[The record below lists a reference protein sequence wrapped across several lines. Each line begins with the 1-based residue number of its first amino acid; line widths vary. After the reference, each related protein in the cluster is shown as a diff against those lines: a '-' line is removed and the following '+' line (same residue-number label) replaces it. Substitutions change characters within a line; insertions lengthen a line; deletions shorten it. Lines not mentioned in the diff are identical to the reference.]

1 MADGSVKILT
11 ALDNTG
17 LEKGVK
23 EMNSKVAAGAKSAA
37 SAMATGLKGV
47 GTAIGAATAALG
59 GIGAAV
65 IKTGSEFE
73 AKMSRVKAISN
84 ATSSEFQQLN
94 AQAKKLGADTAFSA
108 SEAADGMENLAA
120 AGFSVNEI
128 TKAMPGLLDMAAASG
143 ESIANSSEIASSA
156 LRAFGLDASKT
167 GHIAD
172 VLAANANM
180 TNAAVMD
187 TGYAFKYAAPIA
199 HSLGMSMEETTAAI
213 GIMSNAGIK
222 GEQAGTTLRGAL
234 TRLVNPTKQVK
245 KGMAELGV
253 SFFDSNGKMKSL
265 DTIVGDLSTS
275 TAKLTQQQKNQTLAQ
290 IFGTES
296 LSGML
301 ALVDAGPA
309 QLDKLTKAY
318 EHSDGAAKAAA
329 KTMQDNLKGAI
340 EQAGGSLETLGI
352 DLYESVDNPAKK
364 AVQAVTDYVNQLSKA
379 FEGKGWDGFTKEI
392 GTVAADAVKQ
402 IAAAAPAAV
411 KEGSNLIKSL
421 ADGISDNSD
430 DIAKSAVEIG
440 KSLISGIEET
450 VPALGKAAGGLIKGV
465 LSEIA
470 GPEAGQ
476 AVQDTMDSIGQAFQ
490 SLKGPAQ
497 DAIKSTIQIIGN
509 LASAVSE
516 VSQTVLPVLSSALG
530 FAAQNIQTVGPIVLG
545 IVGAFK
551 EFTAV
556 KAAAQSV
563 VKFTEALSSA
573 AKVGS
578 LADKAITGV
587 WGAAS
592 ALTGP
597 VGLAIAA
604 IVGITLAIGAAVI
617 ASGDFKSSEEKLADS
632 SKALGKSY
640 SDVVKG
646 IDDFKDGVQSADSI
660 LKDMNT
666 DLIVSSSDS
675 KKVSDGM
682 QSVQNEINGIA
693 KKASDERRALTD
705 GEIKKLNDLFEKMHE
720 LAQQQTAQ
728 NKAYQ
733 DAVRSRAID
742 TSDDTSMSADQ
753 YQQES
758 NKIIKAASERKQAT
772 INAAESEYENE
783 YALIQK
789 RTDLSSSAKEKL
801 INNAKSTRQA
811 TVDSANKEASQTVSI
826 LASGYTKHA
835 ADLQTYVTKTQQTNS
850 AVDAE
855 NQRHQTAIKS
865 YQDQCDKILRSG
877 TATQDEVNKAKFNLQ
892 AQLLN
897 ESSTHNQNLK
907 NLSDQENKILDSSTK
922 KQLSTLLG
930 YVVQSG
936 AAYNKLDSSTQE
948 AIKSMMEQFK
958 SLGPD
963 GQKEINDMLDKMGL
977 ELESNG
983 DIVYKAGDKA
993 GQVVLKMDE
1002 VMKSGT
1008 LHAPAN
1014 LDDSDLLRKAGESA
1028 QEALARIKGI
1038 LSDSTIDVHAKI
1050 AIESYGA
1057 GSRPISGPL
1066 QAGVNANGGIY
1077 SSPMLTTLC
1086 EEHKPEAIIPLNPA
1100 RRGRALD
1107 LWQQTGKA
1115 LGVMQNA
1122 NGGIYGTLPSN
1133 PKVAVSASMMS
1144 SILGWA
1150 KINTGKDDK
1159 LSEKIVEQAQKTL
1172 DNLKQYDELSTAEEV
1187 RFWEKVKKIRG
1198 LAGSQ
1203 LNEVDHKIY
1212 EAKKANSEA
1221 IVSDAEKYLSHYQ
1234 NIGQMTDDWEISY
1247 WQRTL
1252 NREGLFADQK
1262 NEIEEKIYSLQQQ
1275 RTQDIISDAEKRFSH
1290 SEAIGQQ
1297 DAEAELRYWQN
1308 LIKAEKLGGD
1318 EYNTVLEKIYSAQQK
1333 IKDADKQR
1341 SKDNYDYFNGYIQD
1355 DKDFDRIDTKGE
1367 LARWKSIYDDYKNGL
1382 IFLQAD
1388 EVKQIEKNIHS
1399 LQKEVDGTA
1408 QQAQDTAKQNWQSR
1422 VDSLKSWSG
1431 MFDEPSYNYE
1441 ISKEELM
1448 WNMQEQVRMMQNW
1461 QSDLAN
1467 LQARGISSAMAKE
1480 LENLGPAS
1488 ADKIRALSEMTDEEL
1503 QKYSSL
1509 YAAKGNLATGQ
1520 ANAETGITS
1529 TVTDSAAVAVT
1540 QSVSSLSDAV
1550 QQQLPNLTSQFQQ
1563 GGADAGNAY
1572 GTAFVERVKAA
1583 MSDFSSIVQSSVSG
1597 AQVQLNS
1604 TMQAANAASSAID
1617 RLNAKVSGMKVEQV
1631 QQVTQLSMSGR
1642 QVAKAIAPYA
1652 GTYLK
1657 LNGG

>member
-17 LEKGVK
+17 LEKGLK
-23 EMNSKVAAGAKSAA
+23 SMNSKVAAGAKSAA
-37 SAMATGLKGV
+37 GAMATGLKGV

-234 TRLVNPTKQVK
+234 TRLVKPTKQVK

-309 QLDKLTKAY
+309 KLEKLTKAY

-364 AVQAVTDYVNQLSKA
+364 AVQAVTDYINQLSKA

-402 IAAAAPAAV
+402 IAAAAPDAV

-450 VPALGKAAGGLIKGV
+450 VPALGKAAGGLIKGIITG
-465 LSEIA
+465 IA
-470 GPEAGQ
+470 GDDAGNAIQEAIDNIGKAFESLKPAAGEAIRSITQ
-476 AVQDTMDSIGQAFQ
+476 IIAGLSSTIANVSSAVLPILTSAVQFVAQNLQSILPIIAGVTLGIKGFEVAKTASIAINGMAAAFKAAAAAETIAGTAASLAGGPIGILAGIAVGLGAAFLTAAANSDGFDTAQKKLERSSTELGKTFKNVADGVNDFTNGVDTASSHYDSLEKKFDQSKFGTKLNGDMESLQQQINAIVEKASSERRAMTDKEVSELNVLIQKEAEATRQKAVTVQKSINPEIDNLTSNKSISDSDYKKQAQ
-490 SLKGPAQ
+490 EMIKTAQ
-497 DAIKSTIQIIGN
+497 DAATKVKTAN
-509 LASAVSE
+509 HEAY
-516 VSQTVLPVLSSALG
+516 VSQVD
-530 FAAQNIQTVGPIVLG
+530 AAAKAYGEG
-545 IVGAFK
+545 
-551 EFTAV
+551 TAKY
-556 KAAAQSV
+556 KAAAAAAA
-563 VKFTEALSSA
+563 KTEADENAKADAEQQAETAKLADGYLQRTKSLQTYSSNVKIEYDKLAAENATYNSKLAELEAAQRKMAETHSSA
-573 AKVGS
+573 AQLSDGS
-578 LADKAITGV
+578 WVTSSNVSSKITQLKDNYDKAT
-587 WGAAS
+587 
-592 ALTGP
+592 
-597 VGLAIAA
+597 AA
-604 IVGITLAIGAAVI
+604 IQNDLNKLTEGQQSQVGEFLGYIKEMDGGFDKLDNSGKTAV
-617 ASGDFKSSEEKLADS
+617 ANLLSTFNSLPES
-632 SKALGKSY
+632 GKS
-640 SDVVKG
+640 
-646 IDDFKDGVQSADSI
+646 A
-660 LKDMNT
+660 
-666 DLIVSSSDS
+666 
-675 KKVSDGM
+675 
-682 QSVQNEINGIA
+682 
-693 KKASDERRALTD
+693 
-705 GEIKKLNDLFEKMHE
+705 
-720 LAQQQTAQ
+720 
-728 NKAYQ
+728 
-733 DAVRSRAID
+733 
-742 TSDDTSMSADQ
+742 
-753 YQQES
+753 
-758 NKIIKAASERKQAT
+758 
-772 INAAESEYENE
+772 
-783 YALIQK
+783 
-789 RTDLSSSAKEKL
+789 
-801 INNAKSTRQA
+801 
-811 TVDSANKEASQTVSI
+811 
-826 LASGYTKHA
+826 
-835 ADLQTYVTKTQQTNS
+835 
-850 AVDAE
+850 
-855 NQRHQTAIKS
+855 
-865 YQDQCDKILRSG
+865 
-877 TATQDEVNKAKFNLQ
+877 
-892 AQLLN
+892 
-897 ESSTHNQNLK
+897 
-907 NLSDQENKILDSSTK
+907 
-922 KQLSTLLG
+922 
-930 YVVQSG
+930 
-936 AAYNKLDSSTQE
+936 
-948 AIKSMMEQFK
+948 
-958 SLGPD
+958 
-963 GQKEINDMLDKMGL
+963 INDALHSMGL
-977 ELESNG
+977 EIESNG
-983 DIVYKAGDKA
+983 DLVKYANGKAGE
-993 GQVVLKMDE
+993 VVVSMNE
-1002 VMKSGT
+1002 VMKSGKVST
-1008 LHAPAN
+1008 PNVDPTALV
-1014 LDDSDLLRKAGESA
+1014 SSA
-1028 QEALARIKGI
+1028 TSAAVSARNAIIAELTGQSI
-1038 LSDSTIDVHAKI
+1038 TVGAQI
-1050 AIESYGA
+1050 AIAATG
-1057 GSRPISGPL
+1057 GSAKKS
-1066 QAGVNANGGIY
+1066 ANGRIATQ
-1077 SSPMLTTLC
+1077 PMLSTLC
-1086 EEHKPEAIIPLNPA
+1086 EEGYPEAIIPFNPA
-1100 RRGRALD
+1100 RRARALD

-1133 PKVAVSASMMS
+1133 PKVAVSAPMMS

-1150 KINTGKDDK
+1150 KINAGKDDK
-1159 LSEKIVEQAQKTL
+1159 LSEKIVEQAEKTL

-1187 RFWEKVKKIRG
+1187 KFWEKVKKIRG
-1198 LAGSQ
+1198 LAGDQ
-1203 LNEVDHKIY
+1203 LNEIDHKIY
-1212 EAKKANSEA
+1212 DAKKANSEA
-1221 IVSDAEKYLSHYQ
+1221 IVSDAESYLNHYK
-1234 NIGQMTDDWEISY
+1234 NIGQMTDDWELSY

-1252 NREGLFADQK
+1252 QREGLYADQK
-1262 NEIEEKIYSLQQQ
+1262 KEIEEKIYTLQKQ

-1290 SEAIGQQ
+1290 AEAIGQQ

-1308 LIKAEKLGGD
+1308 LVKTEKLGGD
-1318 EYNTVLEKIYSAQQK
+1318 EYNSVLEKIYSAQQK
-1333 IKDADKQR
+1333 VKEELSQK
-1341 SKDNYDYFNGYIQD
+1341 SKDNYDYFNGFIQD
-1355 DKDFDRIDTKGE
+1355 DKDFGKIDTAGE
-1367 LARWKSIYDDYKNGL
+1367 LARWKKVYDDYKNGL

-1388 EVKQIEKNIHS
+1388 EAKQIEKNIYS
-1399 LQKEVDGTA
+1399 LQKEVDSSA
-1408 QQAQDTAKQNWQSR
+1408 QSAQDTAKQNWQSR
-1422 VDSLKSWSG
+1422 VDSLKSWTG

-1441 ISKEELM
+1441 TSKEELM
-1448 WNMQEQVRMMQNW
+1448 WNMQEQVRMMQDW

-1480 LENLGPAS
+1480 LENLGPTS

-1503 QKYSSL
+1503 QKYSAL
-1509 YAAKGNLATGQ
+1509 YAQKGGIATGQ
-1520 ANAETGITS
+1520 ANSEIGIMPA
-1529 TVTDSAAVAVT
+1529 VTDSAAAAVT
-1540 QSVSSLSDAV
+1540 QSVQSSVSSLSDAV
-1550 QQQLPNLTSQFQQ
+1550 QQQLPTLTAQFAQ
-1563 GGADAGNAY
+1563 GGTNAGNAY
-1572 GTAFVERVKAA
+1572 GSAFVARVKSA
-1583 MSDFSSIVQSSVSG
+1583 MSDFNGVVASAVSN
-1597 AQVQLNS
+1597 AQVQLSS
-1604 TMQAANAASSAID
+1604 TMQSANAASSAID
-1617 RLNAKVSGMKVEQV
+1617 RLNAKVSGLKVEQV
-1631 QQVTQLSMSGR
+1631 QQVTQLDVSGR
-1642 QVAKAIAPYA
+1642 TLAKAISPYA